1 MKEKLLYFAV
11 ALLAAGTLD
20 AEAAPLFDCAQVGK
34 GSTRSHARI
43 ANSSGWA
50 RPFDARLNALVV
62 QADPLAAMLLRREQ
76 SWFAE
81 ILGGAYTRS
90 SPARTIPSPPRR
102 LPASRSLSRV
112 KPPCRPVGCR
122 VSVCRV
128 RRKRLWYLNVAIR
141 RHSSAPLAGLVT
153 KCRASGAATQLRGI
167 HANYRSRR
175 R

>member
-50 RPFDARLNALVV
+50 LVV

-81 ILGGAYTRS
+81 ILGGAYRRS
-90 SPARTIPSPPRR
+90 SRARTIPSPPRR